1 MQIFCHSLAEVET
14 CQVTMQN
21 QHTPTHVLEKIHK
34 AGHSKPGNSSSFVGS
49 PLVLFST
56 RTFHAFVYIL
66 LFFFCSVQVCAT
78 IFHAHG
84 HKKATTA
91 WLQLLLLILL
101 PTMSQGKSP
110 VYPVALSFPA
120 LPCPN
125 PSFSTTLSPECGQ
138 WQAANQSVEQTGA
151 LQLFICCSPPQEAG
165 IFSITRSFITGI
177 PYSRLSV
184 CTFLPPF
191 FLFLCYPFWQDRGF
205 PLSSCGQR
213 SPPFEM
219 LAHRTN

>member
-21 QHTPTHVLEKIHK
+21 QHTPTHVPEKIHK

-66 LFFFCSVQVCAT
+66 LFFFFFCSVQVCAT

-101 PTMSQGKSP
+101 PTMSQGSP
-110 VYPVALSFPA
+110 QSTQLPFPF
-120 LPCPN
+120 LPCHAQIPR
-125 PSFSTTLSPECGQ
+125 F
-138 WQAANQSVEQTGA
+138 
-151 LQLFICCSPPQEAG
+151 PQPLAQNVASG
-165 IFSITRSFITGI
+165 RQPTR
-177 PYSRLSV
+177 
-184 CTFLPPF
+184 
-191 FLFLCYPFWQDRGF
+191 
-205 PLSSCGQR
+205 
-213 SPPFEM
+213 
-219 LAHRTN
+219 A

>member
-1 MQIFCHSLAEVET
+1 MCCPRLGILCKSSAIRWRRWRLAKWQCRTNTHPPT
-14 CQVTMQN
+14 CLKRYTKQDTLSRG
-21 QHTPTHVLEKIHK
+21 TPPPLSAV
-34 AGHSKPGNSSSFVGS
+34 PWSFFLPVHFMPS
-49 PLVLFST
+49 FIS
-56 RTFHAFVYIL
+56 FF
-66 LFFFCSVQVCAT
+66 FFFCSVQVCAT

-125 PSFSTTLSPECGQ
+125 PPFSTTLSPECGQ

-191 FLFLCYPFWQDRGF
+191 FYFCSI
-205 PLSSCGQR
+205 LSG
-213 SPPFEM
+213 
-219 LAHRTN
+219 RTGDSL

>member
-1 MQIFCHSLAEVET
+1 M
-14 CQVTMQN
+14 
-21 QHTPTHVLEKIHK
+21 
-34 AGHSKPGNSSSFVGS
+34 
-49 PLVLFST
+49 
-56 RTFHAFVYIL
+56 
-66 LFFFCSVQVCAT
+66 QVCAT

-125 PSFSTTLSPECGQ
+125 PPFSTTLSPECGQ

-165 IFSITRSFITGI
+165 IFYYALVYYGHSVLTPKCMHFSSAFFFYFCAILSGRTGD
-177 PYSRLSV
+177 SL
-184 CTFLPPF
+184 
-191 FLFLCYPFWQDRGF
+191 
-205 PLSSCGQR
+205 
-213 SPPFEM
+213 
-219 LAHRTN
+219 